1 VILVL
6 GLTFPLFA
14 LLFAFVVAGFIFTTV
29 FGVAMVVGLAINLA
43 LLPLRI
49 FFWIIRAIFGFL

>member
-1 VILVL
+1 VILVV

-14 LLFAFVVAGFIFTTV
+14 LLLAFVVAGFIFTTV
-29 FGVAMVVGLAINLA
+29 FGVAMVIGSAINLA

-49 FFWIIRAIFGFL
+49 FFWVIKAILGLF